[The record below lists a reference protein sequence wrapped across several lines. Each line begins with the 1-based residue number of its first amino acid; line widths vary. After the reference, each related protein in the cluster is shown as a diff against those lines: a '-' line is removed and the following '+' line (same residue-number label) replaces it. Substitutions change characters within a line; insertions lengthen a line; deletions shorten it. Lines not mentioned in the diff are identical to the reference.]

1 MRPARRVSGGA
12 ARTGCGSSGRTV
24 GHASPLLILGGCL
37 LAAWP
42 LAARPADDYV
52 STLES
57 EVDKVEAR
65 VIDPEKGDAVVEP
78 ARRPLEA
85 PAPVISADRAAFEAL
100 LKKRYFGTYG
110 FYRKLP
116 ERSREEIFE
125 DYRQGA
131 DIGEIRRKIV
141 SRLLQH

>member
-1 MRPARRVSGGA
+1 MRPARRVSGDT

-52 STLES
+52 SALQS

-65 VIDPEKGDAVVEP
+65 EIDPEKGDSVAE
-78 ARRPLEA
+78 